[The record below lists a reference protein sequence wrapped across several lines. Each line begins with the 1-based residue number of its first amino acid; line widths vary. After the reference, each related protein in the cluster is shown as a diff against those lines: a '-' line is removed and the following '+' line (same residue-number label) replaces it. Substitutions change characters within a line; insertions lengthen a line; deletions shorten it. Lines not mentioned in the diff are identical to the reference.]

1 MEVEPK
7 PDLWIQVPL
16 TPPSPQAEVPLPS
29 MSPQQPQLSC
39 DPVEYERIRE
49 LPTPVVNNGSFAFTG
64 ELVFNKPRANPLGSL
79 PPRVILD
86 YRPALLLDRLN
97 LVGSKRVT
105 SQPPVAGLA
114 RALSMKLPLPP
125 IKAQAPETHPSPNYL
140 GRVFVAPKTGTEYNV
155 THQIGRGNFSTV
167 VSAVLGLGRMVAV
180 KIIRIPPIRD
190 KITNFKSFLVRE
202 LNVLSHLNH
211 PCIVQLVD
219 FSTSLSIDP
228 QDLVDT
234 TIFKAD
240 LQVDLTTT
248 NQQMNQ
254 ADFDAIDKCRDQL
267 IFLNYCQGGNL
278 YQFIIAHSPPSAL
291 PDADVYWRILQR
303 IAHELMAAVSY
314 MHSQNIVHRDIK
326 LENVLLNYEI
336 GDMIH
341 LATSSHGFGTTA
353 LINLTDFG
361 LSKRLG
367 SSNELLLTRCGLTD
381 YVPPEVL
388 MGLRYDGR
396 LTDLWSVGVVLYS
409 LLERRLPFDAPP
421 TEALAKAGVSPSVI
435 RRRQAKNNPS
445 HRIAMI
451 DWHWNHVT
459 DMVED
464 EQLSTEVRRIIVSLQ
479 KAVNVLLVRKEKRGH
494 VSQLVDFSVIPRGFM
509 N

>member
-16 TPPSPQAEVPLPS
+16 TPPSPQTEAPLRSNSSQPRPPPS
-29 MSPQQPQLSC
+29 DS
-39 DPVEYERIRE
+39 VEYERIRE
-49 LPTPVVNNGSFAFTG
+49 LPTPVVNNGSFAFSG
-64 ELVFNKPRANPLGSL
+64 ELVFNKPRANPLGFL

-86 YRPALLLDRLN
+86 YRPGLLLDRLN
-97 LVGSKRVT
+97 LVGSKRVS
-105 SQPPVAGLA
+105 SQPPVAGLV
-114 RALSMKLPLPP
+114 RALSLKLPLPP
-125 IKAQAPETHPSPNYL
+125 IKAQEPEARSSPNYV
-140 GRVFVAPKTGTEYNV
+140 GQVFVTPKSGTEYTV

-211 PCIVQLVD
+211 PCIVKLID
-219 FSTSLSIDP
+219 YSTSLHIDP

-234 TIFKAD
+234 AIFKTD
-240 LQVDLTTT
+240 LQVDLTAT
-248 NQQMNQ
+248 NNQMSQ
-254 ADFDAIDKCRDQL
+254 ADFDAIDKCRDQQ
-267 IFLNYCQGGNL
+267 IFLNYCPGGNL
-278 YQFIIAHSPPSAL
+278 YQFIIAHPPPVAL

-314 MHSQNIVHRDIK
+314 MHSHNIVHRDIK
-326 LENVLLNYEI
+326 LENVLLNYDI
-336 GDMIH
+336 GEMIH
-341 LATSSHGFGTTA
+341 LAMSSEGFGTTA
-353 LINLTDFG
+353 LTNLTDFG

-367 SSNELLLTRCGLTD
+367 SPGELLLTRCGLTD

-388 MGLRYDGR
+388 MGLKYDGR

-451 DWHWNHVT
+451 DWQWNQVT

-464 EQLSTEVRRIIVSLQ
+464 DQLSTEVRRIIKGLQ
-479 KAVNVLLVRKEKRGH
+479 DGVNVLLVRKEKRCH
-494 VSQLVDFSVIPRGFM
+494 VSQLVDLSVVPKGFM